1 MESLKINADF
11 VGSRIVYDLPSTVF
25 SNITSLHLESL
36 KGDDLAY
43 VLEQATQ
50 LNHLTLNN
58 VNDTNIKRVFEK
70 YLNRLQSFMWD
81 SSLPT
86 QMAFPLDPYILSTF
100 SVVLYQLSDLL
111 VFIVHIPQ
119 LKHLKL
125 YMFENFSVDEAER
138 LRLLQMIKSTDMNML
153 SNIETFMFMSR
164 INFTPWSIFVRLVR
178 SMIRLRTLSFDYF
191 IRSAP
196 PPHNVHRYTEIDDD
210 ENWNSSAADYLSTVL
225 QSLKEL
231 INISFRLSIHD
242 CDEKPNES
250 RCFIVSAK
258 DESDIG
264 EFARLSRCFPKIQ
277 RLIIQW
283 PRSISPPQFQGIA
296 QPLMHCGVFAT
307 CSTTSGGL
315 FSRMLPFLPKL
326 RVIELWGGIDQ
337 LTALA
342 TFQSSTL
349 VRLNVFS
356 WIDASIDFL
365 DETYF
370 PSLQFLFIFLFNE
383 AASDEILRI
392 ERTIERSFTHLPNL
406 ISLHYYSFKTNYD
419 FTHIIKPSQYSSFHN
434 VHIENNRIIVWK

>member
-1 MESLKINADF
+1 
-11 VGSRIVYDLPSTVF
+11 
-25 SNITSLHLESL
+25 
-36 KGDDLAY
+36 
-43 VLEQATQ
+43 
-50 LNHLTLNN
+50 
-58 VNDTNIKRVFEK
+58 
-70 YLNRLQSFMWD
+70 
-81 SSLPT
+81 
-86 QMAFPLDPYILSTF
+86 
-100 SVVLYQLSDLL
+100 
-111 VFIVHIPQ
+111 
-119 LKHLKL
+119 
-125 YMFENFSVDEAER
+125 
-138 LRLLQMIKSTDMNML
+138 MIKSTDMNML

-356 WIDASIDFL
+356 WIDASIDIL

-419 FTHIIKPSQYSSFHN
+419 FTHIIKPIQYSSFHN

>member
-1 MESLKINADF
+1 MYDKEANMSGFIALPDLVLLEIMSYLTSIENLYSFFDSDNKLRCNNLLRECRYSVDIHHLSTFMKSNIFRYLCTNVLPYISCHMQSLKINADF

-25 SNITSLHLESL
+25 SNITSLHLKSL

-50 LNHLTLNN
+50 LNRLYLSD

-70 YLNRLQSFMWD
+70 YLHRLQSFMCD

-100 SVVLYQLSDLL
+100 SVPLYQLSDLL

-153 SNIETFMFMSR
+153 SNIETFTFISR
-164 INFTPWSIFVRLVR
+164 INFIPWSIFVRLVR

-210 ENWNSSAADYLSTVL
+210 ENWNSSAADYLSTAL

-231 INISFRLSIHD
+231 INISFRLCIHD

-250 RCFIVSAK
+250 R
-258 DESDIG
+258 
-264 EFARLSRCFPKIQ
+264 
-277 RLIIQW
+277 
-283 PRSISPPQFQGIA
+283 
-296 QPLMHCGVFAT
+296 
-307 CSTTSGGL
+307 
-315 FSRMLPFLPKL
+315 
-326 RVIELWGGIDQ
+326 
-337 LTALA
+337 
-342 TFQSSTL
+342 
-349 VRLNVFS
+349 
-356 WIDASIDFL
+356 
-365 DETYF
+365 
-370 PSLQFLFIFLFNE
+370 
-383 AASDEILRI
+383 
-392 ERTIERSFTHLPNL
+392 
-406 ISLHYYSFKTNYD
+406 
-419 FTHIIKPSQYSSFHN
+419 
-434 VHIENNRIIVWK
+434 